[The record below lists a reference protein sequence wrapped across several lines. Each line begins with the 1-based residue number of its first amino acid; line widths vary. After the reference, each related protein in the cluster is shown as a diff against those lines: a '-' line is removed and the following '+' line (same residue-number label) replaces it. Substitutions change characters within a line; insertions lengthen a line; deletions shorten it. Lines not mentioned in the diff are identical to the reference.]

1 MRFSLL
7 QSKLNRILFGFAI
20 TSFLFINNNPIH
32 AQLSEG
38 DIAIIAFNAD
48 VGDDLAF
55 VALVDIPASENI
67 YFTDNEWGGSAF
79 NDLNEGELTWTNSG
93 SILSAGSVVVFTDVS
108 KTSSTGRFAS
118 VGTLTGSNFNLGA
131 SNEWIYALTSIPA
144 TSYVSPPTFLAA
156 FASDAGTGWLTNTN
170 LTEGTTAI
178 DFNDDKDGYKYIG
191 DNSGETSF
199 SSYLALIN
207 NPTNLADSWQ
217 IESSNGENILE
228 ISTTSFTIE
237 SESNPNP
244 TVGFDSETSS
254 ENENNSSV
262 NTTIPISFSN
272 YSGSEVTIDI
282 TVDST
287 SSAESED
294 YSLNTSSLTFNENAT
309 QNIDLTLYDDADY
322 DSETIILNIA
332 VSSGTAEL
340 GISQHTLTLSDN
352 DVPILTI
359 SEIMYNSSGTDD
371 EWIEILNDTG
381 SSIDISGWNLQSV
394 SGSGTTLFSYNF
406 PSSTT
411 ITNGQFFTIAVG
423 SNGDGTFNNENPF
436 TPDSNTLGVDN
447 SAVSTTNDSNNLNN
461 SSGTI
466 TISTSSGSTV
476 DEVTYDD
483 GHDSET
489 DGSGPSY
496 EIIDVNVDNSSTAS
510 NWLSSGSSGGSP
522 GYNGT
527 ITWTGGVD
535 SDWSNAS
542 NWSPSQPSNTTNVY
556 IPNGLTTYPSISS
569 QAASHNMIIS
579 SSASITITENGS
591 LQTAGDLTNNGI
603 VTMNSTA
610 TSYSSL
616 IVGGSVTGSVTYN
629 RYADVDRW
637 YIISSPVSGQD
648 IDTFISN
655 EELAVSANNSSLVGL
670 ADYNNDG
677 SQYAADPTIT
687 TGWWDYHQSGQ
698 SGSGNFT
705 DGKGKIVRLASDAT
719 DNLLGFTGSV
729 SGFVTV
735 PLSVAT
741 TAFNLVGNPYPA
753 AIQVTSQGG
762 ATNDLLSNN
771 TSAFSEETAWFW
783 NGATNGY
790 DAVNQNPS
798 QSAKIAAPGQGF
810 FVSAASSG
818 SLSFTSS
825 MQTAPTT
832 PSSYELAWS
841 QSNSSSQQLTV
852 NVGDTVTWIWGSGS
866 HNLAQTNGDTEP
878 GFGEG
883 FYSDGHTYE
892 HTFTTVGSHDYIC
905 SPHSLSM
912 NGTITVVQPN
922 NTFNRLT
929 EWSKID
935 LSMSADGQTSDTEI
949 VYFDG
954 ATTGWDNGY
963 DSTNMGSESFQIF
976 TSHVDTST
984 SQNLAIQSL
993 PLGNFNDMVVPVGV
1007 NASAGQMITIS
1018 VDTTNW
1024 PEGANIYLEDV
1035 DNGSY
1040 TLLDGQNA
1048 EFTTLLDSN
1057 ESGIGRFYIH
1067 TTSNSLGDE
1076 DLTLTDVSIYASS
1089 RDNLRILGI
1098 NSGQANVQMF
1108 DLMGKQVLN
1117 TSFNGQ
1123 SVNDVKLPNLNTG
1136 IYLVNLAS
1144 DEGTINK
1151 KIIIQ

>member
-1 MRFSLL
+1 MKYLYTLTFTLFLSNFGFGQTTFFSEDFETDGSGTRYTISSEFNDGSNDHFGRTDGSNVSGGYSGQNGTYFIAGEDLDDNGGDG
-7 QSKLNRILFGFAI
+7 SSEKTILFNVIDI
-20 TSFLFINNNPIH
+20 T
-32 AQLSEG
+32 G
-38 DIAIIAFNAD
+38 YY
-48 VGDDLAF
+48 DLKIKVLA
-55 VALVDIPASENI
+55 AA
-67 YFTDNEWGGSAF
+67 GSAAGGGW
-79 NDLNEGELTWTNSG
+79 DSSDYLRIEYSTDGTNFSTGLQFSAPTSG
-93 SILSAGSVVVFTDVS
+93 SNKGI
-108 KTSSTGRFAS
+108 
-118 VGTLTGSNFNLGA
+118 NFDTN
-131 SNEWIYALTSIPA
+131 N
-144 TSYVSPPTFLAA
+144 
-156 FASDAGTGWLTNTN
+156 DGTGDGDELTNTFAEFEQTISVTGSTLYLRLYAKAN
-170 LTEGTTAI
+170 SAKEEFAIDNIRLEGTA
-178 DFNDDKDGYKYIG
+178 
-191 DNSGETSF
+191 SGSGPSVSFDSSSSSETETD
-199 SSYLALIN
+199 AT
-207 NPTNLADSWQ
+207 TNASIAVTLSDYADSQ
-217 IESSNGENILE
+217 VDLSVSIDSS
-228 ISTTSFTIE
+228 ST
-237 SESNPNP
+237 
-244 TVGFDSETSS
+244 
-254 ENENNSSV
+254 
-262 NTTIPISFSN
+262 
-272 YSGSEVTIDI
+272 
-282 TVDST
+282 
-287 SSAESED
+287 AESED
-294 YSLNTSSLTFNENAT
+294 YSLNTTSLSFTGNGT
-309 QNIDLTLYDDADY
+309 QNILIDINDDTDF
-322 DSETIILNIA
+322 DNETIVLNIA
-332 VSSGTAEL
+332 ETTETGASITS
-340 GISQHTLTLSDN
+340 SQHTLTIVDD
-352 DVPILTI
+352 DVPSMTI
-359 SEIMYNSSGTDD
+359 SEVMYNSSGTDD
-371 EWIEILNDTG
+371 EWIEILNDSG

-394 SGSGTTLFSYNF
+394 SGSGTTLFSYDF

-411 ITNGQFFTIAVG
+411 LTNGQFFTVAVG
-423 SNGDGTFNNENPF
+423 SNGDGTFNNESPF

-447 SAVSTTNDSNNLNN
+447 SVVSTTNDSNNLNN
-461 SSGTI
+461 TSGTI
-466 TISTSSGSTV
+466 TLATSSGSTV

-483 GHDSET
+483 DHDSET

-496 EIIDVNVDNSSTAS
+496 EIIDINVDNSSTAS

-522 GYNGT
+522 GYNG
-527 ITWTGGVD
+527 INTWTGGFD
-535 SDWSNAS
+535 SDWSNTS

-556 IPNGLTTYPSISS
+556 IPNGLSTYPSINS
-569 QAASHNMIIS
+569 QASSHNMIIS
-579 SSASITITENGS
+579 SSASVTITENGS
-591 LQTAGDLTNNGI
+591 LQTAGDLTNNGTI
-603 VTMNSTA
+603 TMNSTA
-610 TSYSSL
+610 SSYSSL
-616 IVGGSVTGSVTYN
+616 IVGGSAAGSLTYN
-629 RYADVDRW
+629 RQVEVDRW

-655 EELAVSANNSSLVGL
+655 EELAVSANNSTLVGL

-698 SGSGNFT
+698 TGSGNFT

-719 DNLLGFTGSV
+719 DNLLGFTGTV
-729 SGFVTV
+729 NGFVSV
-735 PLSVAT
+735 PLSAAT

-762 ATNDLLSNN
+762 ATNDVLSNN
-771 TSAFSEETAWFW
+771 TSALTEQTAWFW
-783 NGATNGY
+783 NDSGY

-798 QSAKIAAPGQGF
+798 QAAKFAAPGQGF
-810 FVSAASSG
+810 FISAALDFNSNAG
-818 SLSFTSS
+818 NLNFTSS
-825 MQTAPTT
+825 MQTAPT
-832 PSSYELAWS
+832 PASSYQLAWS
-841 QSNSSSQQLTV
+841 QSNSSGQQLTV
-852 NVGDTVTWIWGSGS
+852 NVGDTVRWTWGSGF
-866 HNLAQTNGDTEP
+866 HNLTQANGETEP
-878 GFGEG
+878 GFGEN
-883 FYSDGHTYE
+883 FYSEGHIYE

-905 SPHSLSM
+905 SPHSGSM
-912 NGTITVVQPN
+912 YGTITVVQPN
-922 NTFNRLT
+922 NSFNRQT

-935 LSMSADGQTSDTEI
+935 LSMSADSQSSETEI

-963 DSTNMGSESFQIF
+963 DSTNWSSGSFQIF

-1007 NASAGQMITIS
+1007 NASAGQTITIS

-1024 PEGANIYLEDV
+1024 PEGVNIYLEDV

-1067 TTSNSLGDE
+1067 TTSNSLGDD

-1098 NSGQANVQMF
+1098 NSGEANVQMF